1 MSKRTRRKY
10 GHLPPK
16 KAETSPWDRVNV
28 DLIGPYTVKTPSK
41 KYELRAMTMIDPATG
56 WFEMAPIVSPTSDEA
71 QRIFDSYWLA
81 RYPRPRQCG
90 FDNGSEF
97 KWLFKELCENYGL
110 EQKSTTSYNPQGNSI
125 IERVHQVLG
134 DSLRTF
140 QLQEQE
146 LAVVNPWEPFMTSVA
161 YAVRSTY
168 HTTLEATPGQL
179 VFGRDMILPI
189 RFKADWARI
198 ASRKQTIIDQSNKR
212 ENARRL
218 LHDYNVG
225 DKVLL
230 TKPGIIPKM
239 ELPRTGP
246 HIIEKVST
254 NGTVVIRDGAV
265 SQRVNIRRLTP
276 YHERRTSG
284 SA

>member
-1 MSKRTRRKY
+1 
-10 GHLPPK
+10 
-16 KAETSPWDRVNV
+16 
-28 DLIGPYTVKTPSK
+28 
-41 KYELRAMTMIDPATG
+41 
-56 WFEMAPIVSPTSDEA
+56 
-71 QRIFDSYWLA
+71 
-81 RYPRPRQCG
+81 
-90 FDNGSEF
+90 
-97 KWLFKELCENYGL
+97 
-110 EQKSTTSYNPQGNSI
+110 
-125 IERVHQVLG
+125 
-134 DSLRTF
+134 
-140 QLQEQE
+140 
-146 LAVVNPWEPFMTSVA
+146 MTSVA

-168 HTTLEATPGQL
+168 HTTLKATPGQL

-276 YHERRTSG
+276 YHERHTSG